1 MLRRQADGSMRD
13 ALSLL
18 DQCIAFYLGQE
29 LTYDKVLEVLGA
41 VDTEVFSQL
50 ASADVLEQDVTR
62 CIQVIDWMIFWS
74 RTRDWGSLSH
84 DFTWYLRNLLLVKS
98 IR

>member
-1 MLRRQADGSMRD
+1 MVPCVT

-41 VDTEVFSQL
+41 VDTEVFSH
-50 ASADVLEQDVTR
+50 
-62 CIQVIDWMIFWS
+62 M
-74 RTRDWGSLSH
+74 
-84 DFTWYLRNLLLVKS
+84 LREIIAGN
-98 IR
+98 I